1 MSGHLARGPWL
12 LESEQAGYVRLS
24 SDQKEET
31 LTKIFQ
37 QVSKIAEVKQLS
49 FHEIER
55 RAHIPKGTIATWEH
69 SRPDYAHF
77 IRVAGALRVEISDL
91 L

>member
-1 MSGHLARGPWL
+1 MTRIY
-12 LESEQAGYVRLS
+12 ER
-24 SDQKEET
+24 
-31 LTKIFQ
+31 
-37 QVSKIAEVKQLS
+37 VSHIAEVKKLD

-69 SRPDYAHF
+69 SRPDFAHF